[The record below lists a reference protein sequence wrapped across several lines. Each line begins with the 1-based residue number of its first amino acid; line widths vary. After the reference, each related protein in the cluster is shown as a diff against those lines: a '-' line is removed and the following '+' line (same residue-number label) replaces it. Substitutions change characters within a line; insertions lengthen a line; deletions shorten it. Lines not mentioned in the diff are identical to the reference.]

1 MALLHLGCPACGG
14 ALCLAE
20 GERITAC
27 RYCGGRCLVLA
38 PDAVPRYTVE
48 GSVGREAAVRIA
60 LQSLQRPDVPA
71 TVRGRTGVDAAGLC
85 YVPFFEATAVRLGS
99 VFIRER
105 VKPPAPL
112 AEGEQGGQALD
123 RWLADPGKERED
135 TKVVEQDVL
144 RIAPACELP
153 ELGVDKIRLA
163 DLRRAG
169 SPVPLSSFDGVSL
182 QSRAVVFAPTTSAE
196 RFLVETT
203 WRVASVNDDTR
214 YVDTRV
220 KLLYYPVW
228 RMRYRHRG
236 RVYELAVDGVQGR
249 LLRGT
254 APQCR
259 GRRRGRRR
267 GPGPGDAGP
276 GPLAAL
282 DGGSRRRRTGV
293 SARRPR
299 RWVVALDRPALGCVG
314 ERDRAGLP
322 VTVRGRVI
330 QLLSC

>member
-38 PDAVPRYTVE
+38 PDAVPRYAVE
-48 GSVGREAAVRIA
+48 GPVDREAAVRIA

-71 TVRGRTGVDAAGLC
+71 TVRGRTGVEAAGLC

-112 AEGEQGGQALD
+112 GEGEQGGQALD

-169 SPVPLSSFDGVSL
+169 SPVALSSFDGVSL

-196 RFLVETT
+196 RFLAETT

-254 APQCR
+254 APR
-259 GRRRGRRR
+259 DVAAAAAAAAAGLGLGTLGLGRWLRWMAGAGGV
-267 GPGPGDAGP
+267 GPAFL
-276 GPLAAL
+276 LAAL
-282 DGGSRRRRTGV
+282 AGGLLLWI
-293 SARRPR
+293 AR
-299 RWVVALDRPALGCVG
+299 RWV
-314 ERDRAGLP
+314 
-322 VTVRGRVI
+322 TSGREIELV
-330 QLLSC
+330 SP

>member
-1 MALLHLGCPACGG
+1 MGLLHLGCPACGG

-20 GERITAC
+20 GERITTC
-27 RYCGGRCLVLA
+27 RYCGGRCLVLV
-38 PDAVPRYTVE
+38 PDAVPRYAVE
-48 GSVGREAAVRIA
+48 ASVGRDAAVRIA

-71 TVRGRTGVDAAGLC
+71 AVRGRTGVEAAGLC
-85 YVPFFEATAVRLGS
+85 YVPFFEATAVRLGT
-99 VFIRER
+99 VFMRER

-112 AEGEQGGQALD
+112 GEGEQGGQALD

-153 ELGVDKIRLA
+153 ELGVDKIQLA

-169 SPVPLSSFDGVSL
+169 SPVPLSPFDGVAL

-196 RFLVETT
+196 RFLAETT
-203 WRVASVNDDTR
+203 WRVASINDHTR

-254 APQCR
+254 APR
-259 GRRRGRRR
+259 DVAAAAAVAAAGLGLGTLGLGRWLRWMAGAGGV
-267 GPGPGDAGP
+267 GPAFL
-276 GPLAAL
+276 LAAL
-282 DGGSRRRRTGV
+282 AGGLLLWI
-293 SARRPR
+293 AR
-299 RWVVALDRPALGCVG
+299 RWVAS
-314 ERDRAGLP
+314 
-322 VTVRGRVI
+322 GREIELV
-330 QLLSC
+330 SP